1 MKENEVEIDNLM
13 EHLKADGAF
22 DCEHS
27 CESVKQ
33 YFKGQ
38 IDSITSITKNIHNLL
53 ELILETQSKFIEIV
67 KYAESVNDAKNQQCD
82 HNTEH

>member
-1 MKENEVEIDNLM
+1 MKENEIEIHNLM
-13 EHLKADGAF
+13 EHLRSDGAF

-38 IDSITSITKNIHNLL
+38 VDSITSITKNIHNLL
-53 ELILETQSKFIEIV
+53 ELILEAQSKFVEII
-67 KYAESVNDAKNQQCD
+67 KYAESVNDAANQVCN
-82 HNTEH
+82 HKTEY